1 MKHLS
6 NYRKFF
12 ISLNEELGPPADP
25 KAQEGEEKPEQ
36 PKKLEVP
43 DWFKN
48 DKAFFGI
55 ADKGDR
61 ATLGLDKSMIEPSWE
76 MVKNLQDKVAKKE
89 FNSVKDLQEWLWT
102 QKDMK
107 FGEGTI
113 ESHLNDYRKKITPPK
128 GPLTLDKFA
137 DGKFG
142 IGTYIFL
149 STVSRKYK
157 EQLGLS
163 PIPTKMSSIDYSEP
177 KQAAVELKQV
187 VQQIVN
193 KEEEPKSK
201 GEDSD
206 ETKDDENNAGKE
218 RVSDSSIKGDEN
230 TYEAFVAECYNLIN
244 PMVVEWE
251 KKGEKMPAPPKKG
264 VVNKIKS
271 IFKKRET
278 IDVPFLTPNTVD
290 KIIASYKRFPEIE
303 KFGAKC
309 YGGDPNITGMTDK
322 ETANKM
328 FAETL
333 MNFWQCYKARVYGF
347 SFDGGPPQKLT
358 LPNEA
363 SLKQLY
369 LFYMNK
375 LKVQDRS
382 KMGRTGVT
390 TKDSTG
396 KFLYDRKLAARKREM
411 DPGIRSR
418 SQRANDDP
426 YALY

>member
-6 NYRKFF
+6 TYQKFF
-12 ISLNEELGPPADP
+12 ISLNEELGPPSEP
-25 KAQEGEEKPEQ
+25 KAQQGQEKPEQ
-36 PKKLEVP
+36 PEEKLIVA
-43 DWFKN
+43 DWFK
-48 DKAFFGI
+48 KAFFEMSG
-55 ADKGDR
+55 KGDR
-61 ATLGLDKSMIEPSWE
+61 ATLGLNKSMIEPSWE
-76 MVKNLQDKVAKKE
+76 MVKKIQDKIAKKE
-89 FNSVKDLQEWLWT
+89 FTSVKELQEWLWT
-102 QKDMK
+102 QKDLK
-107 FGEGTI
+107 FGESTI
-113 ESHLNDYRKKITPPK
+113 EGHLNDVRKKLTPPK
-128 GPLTLDKFA
+128 GPLTLEKFA

-149 STVSRKYK
+149 SSVTRNYQK
-157 EQLGLS
+157 QLELS
-163 PIPTKMSSIDYSEP
+163 MSATKLAKINYSEP
-177 KQAAVELKQV
+177 KQAAVQLNKVTQE
-187 VQQIVN
+187 IVN
-193 KEEEPKSK
+193 QKEEESE
-201 GEDSD
+201 GNEHD
-206 ETKDDENNAGKE
+206 AGKE

-230 TYEAFVAECYNLIN
+230 TYQAFVAECYNLIN

-251 KKGEKMPAPPKKG
+251 KKGEKMPAPQKKG
-264 VVNKIKS
+264 IVNKIKS

-278 IDVPFLTPNTVD
+278 IDVPFLTPDTIN

-309 YGGDPNITGMTDK
+309 YGGDPKITGMTDK

-347 SFDGGPPQKLT
+347 SFDGGPTQKLT

-363 SLKQLY
+363 PLKELY

-418 SQRANDDP
+418 SKRANDDP
-426 YALY
+426 YTLY